1 MDGMNISEV
10 LNVLLGGGLV
20 ATIVAICTLR
30 ATIRKAKA
38 ESMKAEA
45 KRDAERNEW
54 ERTRV
59 LALFAIQPYA
69 KSNLQAHDVLPFPWD
84 EKQEEKRE
92 EVSKDEFNARFEA
105 AKKRYGLK

>member
-45 KRDAERNEW
+45 DAETVRMDNAEHATRIHIAEERGGHAAGKRDFR
-54 ERTRV
+54 
-59 LALFAIQPYA
+59 
-69 KSNLQAHDVLPFPWD
+69 
-84 EKQEEKRE
+84 
-92 EVSKDEFNARFEA
+92 
-105 AKKRYGLK
+105 

>member
-1 MDGMNISEV
+1 MGAM
-10 LNVLLGGGLV
+10 GGSQARCGAQRVGTHKSVGAL
-20 ATIVAICTLR
+20 CHPTLC
-30 ATIRKAKA
+30 
-38 ESMKAEA
+38 
-45 KRDAERNEW
+45 
-54 ERTRV
+54 
-59 LALFAIQPYA
+59 

>member
-1 MDGMNISEV
+1 M
-10 LNVLLGGGLV
+10 GGSQARCG
-20 ATIVAICTLR
+20 AQ
-30 ATIRKAKA
+30 
-38 ESMKAEA
+38 
-45 KRDAERNEW
+45 
-54 ERTRV
+54 RV
-59 LALFAIQPYA
+59 GTHKGAGALCHPALC